1 MWNRGIMKFVVVVWL
16 AITTLC
22 DTVADAQSTTTT
34 KLLSISTS
42 SPISGGITC
51 GPNEEVTKCLPCEQD
66 CDTAVRNITTIC
78 VGQVCF
84 DDGPE
89 FCECPIEKG
98 FARNC
103 DDKCVAVSECPIPGC
118 LTGEEW
124 SDSPCDGTC
133 EVPQPNCSL
142 FDCLLPDCACKPGY
156 VRFYSQCIPQSTCP
170 PKKEDHC
177 GGCPAG
183 QLCKHHPGWWSW
195 FFGFF
200 PGGHSCECGTNLT
213 TSSPLTTTPKATF
226 NSSVSAST
234 NLTCGQNEEV
244 SNCLPCEQSC
254 DSAVRNITTICIN
267 DLCFNDGPQFCD
279 CSVAKG
285 FARDFNGKCIPHSQ
299 CPIPGCPSG
308 QEWSKG
314 PCDGTCEVPQPNCT
328 LFNCSFPGCACKPG
342 YVRFYGQC
350 IPQAM
355 CPPRREDRCGGCPAG
370 KTCSHHEGYFFHRDR
385 KPQCQWYNP
394 CGFEVEEIDTYGPD
408 K

>member
-1 MWNRGIMKFVVVVWL
+1 MNTMEG
-16 AITTLC
+16 A
-22 DTVADAQSTTTT
+22 
-34 KLLSISTS
+34 
-42 SPISGGITC
+42 
-51 GPNEEVTKCLPCEQD
+51 
-66 CDTAVRNITTIC
+66 
-78 VGQVCF
+78 
-84 DDGPE
+84 
-89 FCECPIEKG
+89 G
-98 FARNC
+98 FASKWYF
-103 DDKCVAVSECPIPGC
+103 DF
-118 LTGEEW
+118 
-124 SDSPCDGTC
+124 SDSIPEKPASKTKRVTEGLLMRKFTKNWFIRI
-133 EVPQPNCSL
+133 PN
-142 FDCLLPDCACKPGY
+142 DVG
-156 VRFYSQCIPQSTCP
+156 
-170 PKKEDHC
+170 
-177 GGCPAG
+177 
-183 QLCKHHPGWWSW
+183 
-195 FFGFF
+195 
-200 PGGHSCECGTNLT
+200 GTNLT